1 MSAAKKSWTRANLQ
15 RIINEYEALNAE
27 ARKAA
32 GHAYLHGAH
41 TFSGAAAIT
50 GAGAAS
56 VNRPQRMRE
65 LAAEARLAREYL
77 NAFEAALKAARNE
90 AVERGVQRR
99 LRTARAAGKK
109 WHGRTFRPPNRGTRN
124 IGGAGYRRRAA
135 STSVG
140 SPRLANLHA
149 MLIALENARGD
160 EKRKIYNEML
170 KIAGQASNRGAAA
183 NIMLHAIGLMKKA
196 RLL

>member
-1 MSAAKKSWTRANLQ
+1 MNTQAN
-15 RIINEYEALNAE
+15 
-27 ARKAA
+27 
-32 GHAYLHGAH
+32 
-41 TFSGAAAIT
+41 
-50 GAGAAS
+50 
-56 VNRPQRMRE
+56 
-65 LAAEARLAREYL
+65 
-77 NAFEAALKAARNE
+77 
-90 AVERGVQRR
+90 
-99 LRTARAAGKK
+99 TARAAGKK

-170 KIAGQASNRGAAA
+170 LLIPFKKIF
-183 NIMLHAIGLMKKA
+183 HLM
-196 RLL
+196 